1 MRIYYLDHL
10 KIYLTFMVISH
21 HVAQAY
27 GDTGGAW
34 LVFDSAKA
42 DFLGTFMY
50 INASYLMALYFFISG
65 YFTYPSLNKKGT
77 LGFLKDRLVRLGVPC
92 LIFGLCVF
100 VPLHYFLNGSKGSI
114 LCAGIIFP

>member
-1 MRIYYLDHL
+1 MRFYYLDRL

-27 GDTGGAW
+27 ADTGGSW

-50 INASYLMALYFFISG
+50 INASYLMALYFLSPAIS
-65 YFTYPSLNKKGT
+65 P
-77 LGFLKDRLVRLGVPC
+77 FL
-92 LIFGLCVF
+92 
-100 VPLHYFLNGSKGSI
+100 
-114 LCAGIIFP
+114 A

>member
-1 MRIYYLDHL
+1 
-10 KIYLTFMVISH
+10 MVISH

-65 YFTYPSLNKKGT
+65 YFTYPSLNKKEP
-77 LGFLKDRLVRLGVPC
+77 LV
-92 LIFGLCVF
+92 
-100 VPLHYFLNGSKGSI
+100 S
-114 LCAGIIFP
+114 